1 MVELL
6 VPREVRLDDDFA
18 SPSRI
23 HHALRAV
30 GGGGGRTT
38 TFDVDA
44 FFASIFRVDT
54 TGDDHVLW
62 RHWVVVY
69 ADR

>member
-6 VPREVRLDDDFA
+6 VPREVQLDDDFA
-18 SPSRI
+18 SRFRI
-23 HHALRAV
+23 HHALCAV

-38 TFDVDA
+38 T